1 MWTSLC
7 MEEDTLHWN
16 REQEGNNDGRVEWEG
31 IDEVFHFVFDTFK
44 LLALCMEISS
54 MQLGTD
60 F

>member
-1 MWTSLC
+1 